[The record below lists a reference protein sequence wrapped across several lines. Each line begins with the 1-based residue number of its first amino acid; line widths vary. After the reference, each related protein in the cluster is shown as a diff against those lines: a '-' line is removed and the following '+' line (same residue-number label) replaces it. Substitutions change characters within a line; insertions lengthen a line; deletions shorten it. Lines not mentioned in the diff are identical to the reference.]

1 MKLGKRAIIV
11 ITSGVLLIGGVAAC
25 KHKMHSAS
33 AEERGEWVVEKVSE
47 ELELNDNQRVKLV
60 AVKDEFLD
68 VRKSM
73 RSDRQQTRTEVQAM
87 LKQPTLDREKV
98 NAMISQK
105 IATINTRSPAI
116 VDAIGNFYDNLD
128 DSQRAELSEFIE
140 EKMERHAK
148 HHSH

>member
-33 AEERGEWVVEKVSE
+33 AEERGEWVVEKVSDD
-47 ELELNDNQRVKLV
+47 LELNDNQRVKLV

-68 VRKSM
+68 MRKTI
-73 RSDRQQTRTEVQAM
+73 RSDRTQTRAEVLDM
-87 LKQPTLDREKV
+87 LKQPTLDREKM
-98 NAMISQK
+98 NAIVSQK
-105 IATINTRSPAI
+105 IATINARSPAI
-116 VDAIGNFYDNLD
+116 VDAIGNFFDSLD

-140 EKMERHAK
+140 DKMERHAK

>member
-1 MKLGKRAIIV
+1 MKLGKRAIII

-33 AEERGEWVVEKVSE
+33 AEERGEWVVDKVSK
-47 ELELNDNQRVKLV
+47 ELELNDSQRIKLV
-60 AVKDEFLD
+60 EVKDQFIA

-73 RSDRQQTRTEVQAM
+73 RSDREEARKEVLAM
-87 LKQPTLDREKV
+87 LKQPTMDREKV
-98 NAMISQK
+98 NAMVNQK
-105 IATINTRSPAI
+105 IAIVSEKSPSI
-116 VDAIGNFYDNLD
+116 IDAIGNFYDSLD

-140 EKMERHAK
+140 EKMERHVK

>member
-68 VRKSM
+68 MRKTI
-73 RSDRQQTRTEVQAM
+73 RSDRTQRRAEVLDM
-87 LKQPTLDREKV
+87 LKQPTLDREKM
-98 NAMISQK
+98 NAIVSQK
-105 IATINTRSPAI
+105 IATINARSPAI
-116 VDAIGNFYDNLD
+116 VDAIGNFFDSLD

-140 EKMERHAK
+140 DKMERHAK

>member
-1 MKLGKRAIIV
+1 MKLSKRAIIV

-33 AEERGEWVVEKVSE
+33 PEERGEWVVEKVSK

-60 AVKDEFLD
+60 AVKDELLD
-68 VRKSM
+68 VRKTM
-73 RSDRQQTRTEVQAM
+73 RGDRQQARTEVLAM
-87 LKQPTLDREKV
+87 LKQPTLDREKM

-105 IATINTRSPAI
+105 MATINTRSPAI
-116 VDAIGNFYDNLD
+116 VDAIGNFYDSLD

-140 EKMERHAK
+140 DKMERHAK

>member
-1 MKLGKRAIIV
+1 MKLRKRTIV
-11 ITSGVLLIGGVAAC
+11 IITAGTLLIGGVAAC

-33 AEERGEWVVEKVSE
+33 AEERGEWVVDKVSK
-47 ELELNDNQRVKLV
+47 ELELNDSQRIKLV
-60 AVKDEFLD
+60 EVKDQFIA

-73 RSDRQQTRTEVQAM
+73 RSDPEEARKEVLAM
-87 LKQPTLDREKV
+87 LKQPTMDREKV
-98 NAMISQK
+98 NAMVNQK
-105 IATINTRSPAI
+105 IAMVSEKSPSI
-116 VDAIGNFYDNLD
+116 IDAIGNFYDSLD

>member
-1 MKLGKRAIIV
+1 MKLGKRAIII

-47 ELELNDNQRVKLV
+47 KLELNDNQRVKLV

-68 VRKSM
+68 MRKTI
-73 RSDRQQTRTEVQAM
+73 RSDRTQTRAEVLDM
-87 LKQPTLDREKV
+87 LKQPTLDREKM
-98 NAMISQK
+98 NAIVSQK
-105 IATINTRSPAI
+105 IATINARSPAI
-116 VDAIGNFYDNLD
+116 VDAIGNFFDSLD

-140 EKMERHAK
+140 DKMERHAK

>member
-1 MKLGKRAIIV
+1 MKLRKRTIV
-11 ITSGVLLIGGVAAC
+11 IITAGTLLIGGVAAC

-33 AEERGEWVVEKVSE
+33 AEERGEWVVDKVSK
-47 ELELNDNQRVKLV
+47 ELELNDSQRIKLV
-60 AVKDEFLD
+60 EVKDQFIA

-73 RSDRQQTRTEVQAM
+73 RSDREEARKEVLAM
-87 LKQPTLDREKV
+87 LKQPTMDREKV
-98 NAMISQK
+98 NTMVNQK
-105 IATINTRSPAI
+105 IAIVSEKSPSI
-116 VDAIGNFYDNLD
+116 IDAIGNFYDSLD

>member
-68 VRKSM
+68 MRKTI
-73 RSDRQQTRTEVQAM
+73 RSDRTQTRAEVLDM
-87 LKQPTLDREKV
+87 LKQPTLDREKM
-98 NAMISQK
+98 NAIVSQK
-105 IATINTRSPAI
+105 IATINARSPAI
-116 VDAIGNFYDNLD
+116 VDAIGNFFDSLD

-140 EKMERHAK
+140 DKMERHAK

>member
-1 MKLGKRAIIV
+1 MKLGKRAIII

-68 VRKSM
+68 MRKTI
-73 RSDRQQTRTEVQAM
+73 RSDRTQTRAEVLDM
-87 LKQPTLDREKV
+87 LKQPTLDREKM
-98 NAMISQK
+98 NAIVSQK
-105 IATINTRSPAI
+105 IATINARSPAI
-116 VDAIGNFYDNLD
+116 VDAIGNFFDSLD

-140 EKMERHAK
+140 DKMERHAK

>member
-1 MKLGKRAIIV
+1 MKLRKRTIV
-11 ITSGVLLIGGVAAC
+11 IITAGTLLIGGVAAC

-33 AEERGEWVVEKVSE
+33 AEERGEWVVDKVSK
-47 ELELNDNQRVKLV
+47 ELELNDSQRIKLV
-60 AVKDEFLD
+60 EVKDQFIA

-73 RSDRQQTRTEVQAM
+73 RSDREEVRKEVLAM
-87 LKQPTLDREKV
+87 LEQPTMDREKV
-98 NAMISQK
+98 NAMVNQK
-105 IATINTRSPAI
+105 IAIVSEKSPSI
-116 VDAIGNFYDNLD
+116 IDAIGNFYDSLD

>member
-47 ELELNDNQRVKLV
+47 KLELNDNQRVKLV

-68 VRKSM
+68 MRKTI
-73 RSDRQQTRTEVQAM
+73 RSDRTQTRAEVLDM
-87 LKQPTLDREKV
+87 LKQPTLDREKM
-98 NAMISQK
+98 NAIVSQK
-105 IATINTRSPAI
+105 IATINARSPAI
-116 VDAIGNFYDNLD
+116 VDAIGNFFDSLD

-140 EKMERHAK
+140 DKMERHAK

>member
-1 MKLGKRAIIV
+1 MKLRKRTIV
-11 ITSGVLLIGGVAAC
+11 IITAGTLLIGGVAAC

-33 AEERGEWVVEKVSE
+33 AEERGEWVVDKVSK
-47 ELELNDNQRVKLV
+47 ELELNDSQRIKLV
-60 AVKDEFLD
+60 EVKDQFIA

-73 RSDRQQTRTEVQAM
+73 RSDREEVRKEVLAM
-87 LKQPTLDREKV
+87 LKQPTMDREKV
-98 NAMISQK
+98 NAMVNQK
-105 IATINTRSPAI
+105 IAMVSEKSPSI
-116 VDAIGNFYDNLD
+116 IDAIGNFYDSLD